1 MKKLLLFF
9 FLAVLIAGGVPAA
22 AQETKAPASVA
33 AAPEEDLQQRVE
45 LATKMHQFRP
55 VRDDIESTL
64 SRVAQ
69 NLPQRD
75 RQLFHDRMMAAIDLD
90 KLEKLSIDSMAKTFT
105 LDELQGMV
113 DYYSSPR
120 AQSIAAKM
128 PIYQQMV
135 QPEIGRMLDRALMD
149 LRIGTPAQQPMTR

>member
-9 FLAVLIAGGVPAA
+9 IAALIAGSVPVA
-22 AQETKAPASVA
+22 AQETKASAPTVA

-75 RQLFHDRMMAAIDLD
+75 RQVFHDRMMAAIDLD
-90 KLEKLSIDSMAKTFT
+90 KLEKLSIESMAKTFT